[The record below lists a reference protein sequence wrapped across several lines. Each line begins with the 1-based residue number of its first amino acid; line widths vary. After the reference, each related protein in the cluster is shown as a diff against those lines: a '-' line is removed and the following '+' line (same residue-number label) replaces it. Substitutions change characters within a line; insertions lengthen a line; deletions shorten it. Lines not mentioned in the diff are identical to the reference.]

1 MIRAIGDNIVELSLV
16 ALVALF
22 FIGIGFLIFL
32 TDRDMTAKY
41 NACIS
46 AEMQWVEGS
55 CVR

>member
-1 MIRAIGDNIVELSLV
+1 MIRAIGDNIVELSII
-16 ALVALF
+16 ALVTVF

-41 NACIS
+41 EQCIK